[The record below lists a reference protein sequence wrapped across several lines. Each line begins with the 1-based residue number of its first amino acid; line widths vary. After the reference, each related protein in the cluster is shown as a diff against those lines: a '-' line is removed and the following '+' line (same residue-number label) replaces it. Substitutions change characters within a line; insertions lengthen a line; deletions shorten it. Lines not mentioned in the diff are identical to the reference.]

1 LRRAATAQLNRR
13 VALPDAGSLV
23 VDWRIVAPAVTAV
36 FTLLVLIIL
45 TATLLNTFADRIPAG
60 VRVLGVDVGGRTRE
74 EGQARLLA
82 ASGSYLA
89 RPVVLRAEGHEW
101 ELAASDLGV
110 LIDVETMIDDAYE
123 VAKQGNVFQ
132 RALTQW
138 AALILGER
146 LQQPKFLFD
155 EPRMEA
161 ALMDMSKSIERPPH
175 DARIAVIPGRDGGTV
190 VITPEEFG
198 LDVRIPESTQRARAA
213 LAHGLP
219 ARADLVV
226 ESAAPAALAADFQA
240 AKAQAEQA
248 MSAPVTLTFE
258 NKRWTVSREEIARTL
273 TFERDAGQ
281 PARLA
286 IDPEPLRPLLLRIS
300 QEVGQPAVNARFE
313 WTGSV
318 ARPIREG
325 QDGREVDTEAIKTE
339 LRERVL
345 SDQRTVALTLASTRP
360 DITSAD
366 GAKLGIKDLIKEGRT
381 SFPGSVAE
389 KQHNIRLAASRLN
402 GVVVPPGGVFS
413 FNREVGPTT
422 LEAGFQS
429 GWGITTSSS
438 GARTIPSVAGGICQV
453 ATTLFHPV
461 FHAGYT
467 IEERHWHLYWIP
479 SYGQPPLGMQGLDAT
494 VDEDARLDF
503 KFINPTSDYLLVQA
517 RVEGTTLV
525 FGLYGTKPDWTVK
538 VDGPVITNVVPADR
552 EPVRQAEPT
561 MPEGRTLA
569 VESAHDGFTAT
580 ITRVVTLGNDVRQL
594 RLRSNYVPSRNVTLY
609 GTGGT

>member
-1 LRRAATAQLNRR
+1 LRRAATVQLARR
-13 VALPDAGSLV
+13 FPLFDAGSLV
-23 VDWRIVAPAVTAV
+23 VDWRIVAPVVTAA
-36 FTLLVLIIL
+36 FTLLVLVIL
-45 TATLLNTFADRIPAG
+45 TATFLNSFSDRIAAG
-60 VRVLGVDVGGRTRE
+60 VRVLGVDVGGRTKE
-74 EGQARLLA
+74 EGQARLHA
-82 ASGSYLA
+82 ASGIYLA
-89 RPVVLRAEGHEW
+89 RPVVLRGEGHEW

-110 LIDVETMIDDAYE
+110 LVDVEAMIDDAYE
-123 VAKQGNVFQ
+123 VGKQGNVIE
-132 RALTQW
+132 RAAAQW
-138 AALILGER
+138 AALLLGER

-155 EPRMEA
+155 EARMDAVIGEMA
-161 ALMDMSKSIERPPH
+161 KAIERPPT
-175 DARIAVIPGRDGGTV
+175 DARIAVIPAPDGGAV
-190 VITPEEFG
+190 VITPEEYG
-198 LDVRIPESTQRARAA
+198 LDVRVSESAQRARAA

-219 ARADLVV
+219 AKSDLIV
-226 ESAAPAALAADFQA
+226 EPAAPAAMAADFQA

-248 MSAPVTLTFE
+248 ISAPVTLTFE
-258 NKRWTVSREEIARTL
+258 NKRWTVSREEIARAL
-273 TFERDAGQ
+273 TFEREPGK
-281 PARLA
+281 PARIA
-286 IDPEPLRPLLLRIS
+286 IDPEPLQPLLLRIS

-325 QDGREVDTEAIKTE
+325 QDGREVDADAVRTD

-345 SDQRTVALTLASTRP
+345 SDQRTVALSLVPTRP
-360 DITSAD
+360 TITSAD
-366 GAKLGIKDLIKEGRT
+366 GAKLGIKGLIKEGRT
-381 SFPGSVAE
+381 SYPGSVPE

-402 GVVVPPGGVFS
+402 GVVVPPGGLFS

-422 LEAGFQS
+422 LDAGFQS
-429 GWGITTSSS
+429 GWGITTSSN

-494 VDEDARLDF
+494 VDEDAKLDF
-503 KFINPTSDYLLVQA
+503 KFINPTSDYLLIQA
-517 RVEGTTLV
+517 RVEGTTLI
-525 FGLYGTKPDWTVK
+525 FGLYGTKPTWTVK
-538 VDGPVITNVVPADR
+538 IDGPVITNVVPANR
-552 EPVRQAEPT
+552 EPVRQPEPT
-561 MPEGRTLA
+561 MPDGRTLA

-580 ITRVVTLGNDVRQL
+580 ITRTVTAGDDVRQL